1 MQSIAQKENRRT
13 AATRRRGWGTSLTRC
28 RKLARVC
35 SRLVTAALAAAVGA
49 GSLALVG
56 ATALPQTASSNPQTS
71 QVAKTVQLTVPYISQ
86 ENFLPTGC
94 ETVSALMLLHYWGI
108 PVNAEGFL
116 KHLKQEPV
124 QEQDG
129 LLVGPDPNEAFA
141 GDPREPNAFGCY
153 PPVIVE
159 ALKPLL
165 PALLSV
171 HDTTGTPLDQLAK
184 TCLPAGEPVLVW
196 ATINMQEPVQD
207 VTWTVR
213 DTGKKF
219 TWLGREHCLVLR
231 GYDETGYWF
240 NDPYD
245 SNGIVHWDK
254 QTAELRYQ
262 QMGSRS
268 VAVVKGRKSPV

>member
-1 MQSIAQKENRRT
+1 MQSIVQKENRRT
-13 AATRRRGWGTSLTRC
+13 ATVRRRGWGTSLTWYK
-28 RKLARVC
+28 KLARVC
-35 SRLVTAALAAAVGA
+35 SRLATAALAAAIGA

-56 ATALPQTASSNPQTS
+56 ATTLPQTASFNTQTS

-108 PVNAEGFL
+108 PVNTEAFL

-129 LLVGPDPNEAFA
+129 LLVGPDPNKAFA
-141 GDPREPNAFGCY
+141 GDPHEPNAFGCY

-171 HDTTGTPLDQLAK
+171 HDTTGTSLEQLAK
-184 TCLPAGEPVLVW
+184 ACLPAGEPVLVW

-213 DTGKKF
+213 DTGEKF

-245 SNGIVHWDK
+245 SNGIVHCDK
-254 QTAELRYQ
+254 QTAELRYR

-268 VAVVKGRKSPV
+268 VAVVKGSKSPV